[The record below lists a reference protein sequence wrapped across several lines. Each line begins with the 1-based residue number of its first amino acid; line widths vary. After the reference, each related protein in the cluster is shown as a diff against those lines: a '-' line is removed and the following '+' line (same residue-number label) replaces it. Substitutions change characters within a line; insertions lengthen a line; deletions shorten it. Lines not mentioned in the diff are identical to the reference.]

1 MQRSSV
7 AGSAM
12 ALMVSFVL
20 LGCGGDASEGT
31 DGQTAAT
38 SASTSSGAATG
49 NASSVSGANVPAAM
63 QAFSD
68 DGNVAEIVIEGSD
81 LIRYSIDSFSVEP
94 GQMVRITLN
103 HVGSLPAQ
111 AMGHNVVVLQMGED
125 VFEFGADVGQQGGS
139 AANEFVPESLRDRV
153 IAFTPMIGG
162 GQSATVEFQAPE
174 EPGEYPFLCSFPGHF
189 GQMNGIMTVG

>member
-1 MQRSSV
+1 MKRSSV
-7 AGSAM
+7 VGSAM
-12 ALMVSFVL
+12 VLMASFL
-20 LGCGGDASEGT
+20 MLGCGGDASEST
-31 DGQTAAT
+31 SGQTAA
-38 SASTSSGAATG
+38 SSG
-49 NASSVSGANVPAAM
+49 NASAGGATGGAASASGSNVPAQM
-63 QAFSD
+63 QAFAD

-139 AANEFVPESLRDRV
+139 AANDFVPESLRDRV
-153 IAFTPMIGG
+153 IAFTSMIGG
-162 GQSATVEFQAPE
+162 GQSATVEFQAPQ